1 MQMKPLP
8 DNSPCTEKAPR
19 NCPQSPHEAS
29 GPQPLKSRVGA
40 SKMSWWD
47 VIHSCRSLFLSVMH
61 ILAHLCSH
69 RGLFHSA
76 TVALGHICFL
86 SPLGSLE
93 VLNSLFHECKDT
105 QLFTFFTNQQLDW
118 GLLALQ
124 GLLSSR
130 LIRHGRDFAVP
141 SRQPLS
147 GRQVYPGPG
156 LGHVAS

>member
-1 MQMKPLP
+1 MQVKPLP
-8 DNSPCTEKAPR
+8 DNLPCTEKAPR

-61 ILAHLCSH
+61 ILTHLCSH
-69 RGLFHSA
+69 LGLFHSA
-76 TVALGHICFL
+76 NCGSWSHLLLPKPFSG
-86 SPLGSLE
+86 PLEG
-93 VLNSLFHECKDT
+93 LNSLFHEHKDT

-124 GLLSSR
+124 GLQCGAQQSPDQACL
-130 LIRHGRDFAVP
+130 
-141 SRQPLS
+141 
-147 GRQVYPGPG
+147 
-156 LGHVAS
+156 

>member
-1 MQMKPLP
+1 MQVKPLP
-8 DNSPCTEKAPR
+8 DNLPCTEKAPR

-61 ILAHLCSH
+61 ILTHLWSH
-69 RGLFHSA
+69 LGLFHSA
-76 TVALGHICFL
+76 NC
-86 SPLGSLE
+86 GSWSHLLLKPSW
-93 VLNSLFHECKDT
+93 VPGGTNSLFHEHKDT

-124 GLLSSR
+124 GLQCGAQQSPDQACL
-130 LIRHGRDFAVP
+130 
-141 SRQPLS
+141 
-147 GRQVYPGPG
+147 
-156 LGHVAS
+156 